1 MSIRKL
7 NTEEKYLLSRHGIA
21 YTDMIKIDNQ
31 GQLYTKRN
39 GQWILRSK
47 RAYETMTK
55 IIATEKGKYLVK
67 QNTF

>member
-1 MSIRKL
+1 
-7 NTEEKYLLSRHGIA
+7 
-21 YTDMIKIDNQ
+21 MIKIDNQ